1 MNKIFIAL
9 MLGSLALVSS
19 CKKED
24 LGAKPTDLDQAS
36 ITAEPG
42 PGSILLKWSIP
53 QGADYRYVRVSYTNP
68 ATNKPA
74 MRLASIHSDTLR
86 VDGLLA
92 RYGTIE
98 FKICPIGEKGAEGT
112 THTISAQAKP
122 LPKITKITDAAA
134 EKLVLAAGADDLFV
148 SDPESSEGP
157 KAHLIDN
164 NNGTFYH
171 ESWSGTKRPMPH
183 YIVMKLPRTVKAFHF
198 FMKARNNGNRSNPVE
213 MGIYTSDSFDGN
225 FDLEANKAALV
236 KSLTGL
242 PDAQAADYTSP
253 VMLADKAYTYV
264 WFQIKKVYNNQAY
277 AALAELHVFAH
288 KTEVYDPETGETTN
302 E

>member
-42 PGSILLKWSIP
+42 PGSVLLKWAIP
-53 QGADYRYVRVSYTNP
+53 QGADYRYVRVSYTDP

-74 MRLASIHSDTLR
+74 MRLASVYSDTLR

-92 RYGTIE
+92 RYGSIE
-98 FKICPIGEKGAEGT
+98 FKICPIGQKGAEGT

-122 LPKITKITDAAA
+122 LPKVTKITDAAP

-148 SDPESSEGP
+148 SDPEPTEGP
-157 KAHLIDN
+157 KANLIDN
-164 NNGTFYH
+164 KNDTFYH
-171 ESWSGTKRPMPH
+171 EMWSGTRRPMPH
-183 YIVMKLPRTVKAFHF
+183 YIVMKLPRAVKAFHF
-198 FMKARNNGNRSNPVE
+198 FMKGRHNSRLNPVE
-213 MGIYTSDSFDGN
+213 MDIYVSDAFNGN
-225 FDLEANKAALV
+225 FDLKANNAVLAKAF
-236 KSLTGL
+236 TGL
-242 PDAQAADYTSP
+242 PDAQAADYSSP

-264 WFQIKKVYNNQAY
+264 WFQIKKVYNNQPF
-277 AALAELHVFAH
+277 AALAELHIFAH

>member
-1 MNKIFIAL
+1 

-24 LGAKPTDLDQAS
+24 LGPKPTDLDQAS

-53 QGADYRYVRVSYTNP
+53 QGADYRYVRVSYINP

-157 KAHLIDN
+157 KAH
-164 NNGTFYH
+164 
-171 ESWSGTKRPMPH
+171 

-225 FDLEANKAALV
+225 FDLEANKAVLV

>member
-9 MLGSLALVSS
+9 MIGSLALVSS

-42 PGSILLKWSIP
+42 PGSILLKWAIP
-53 QGADYRYVRVSYTNP
+53 QGADYRYVRVSYTDP
-68 ATNKPA
+68 ATNQPA
-74 MRLASIHSDTLR
+74 MRLASVYSDTLR

-98 FKICPIGEKGAEGT
+98 FKICPIGQKGAEGT

-122 LPKITKITDAAA
+122 LPKVTKITDAAA

-148 SDPESSEGP
+148 SDPEPTEGP
-157 KAHLIDN
+157 KANLIDN
-164 NNGTFYH
+164 KNDTFYH
-171 ESWSGTKRPMPH
+171 EMWSGTRRPMPH
-183 YIVMKLPRTVKAFHF
+183 YIVMKLPRAVKAFHF
-198 FMKARNNGNRSNPVE
+198 FMKGRNNANRSNPVE
-213 MGIYTSDSFDGN
+213 MDIYTSDTFNGN
-225 FDLEANKAALV
+225 FDLVANNAVLV
-236 KSLTGL
+236 KAFTGL
-242 PDAQAADYTSP
+242 PDAQAADYNSP
-253 VMLADKAYTYV
+253 VVLADKAYTYV